1 MLSGLKNTPLFIWA
15 TIGLYDAYNKLSNFV
30 KYEKTISKSINDI
43 ISEIGVNGYS
53 IAENIIP
60 EDICNQLLVAHKKFG
75 DITDTYYKN
84 DRRTWGVHN
93 ISPAHNEYLKYL
105 DDEVK
110 VKYIGEKY
118 CSSKIC
124 LSTLLAGRLGHNDE
138 SSTGS
143 GGGWHRDSYSQQF
156 KSILYLTNVTERN
169 GPFQY
174 IKKSHLRSNIRK
186 ILTMRAL
193 DHEGGRITRY
203 TEADIDLILSK
214 FDYTIKTC
222 TGGIGT
228 LIFADT
234 RGIHRGYP
242 IENGE
247 RFSLTT
253 YYTPKRVGVS
263 DEILALNDHTIKK
276 FRNSKF
282 MNNSNHL

>member
-1 MLSGLKNTPLFIWA
+1 MPQEN
-15 TIGLYDAYNKLSNFV
+15 
-30 KYEKTISKSINDI
+30 KYEKLPKSMYPQVRQQIVDRIATFEKVIEDHAEAQKKALKMVYEQLEEAQND
-43 ISEIGVNGYS
+43 
-53 IAENIIP
+53 
-60 EDICNQLLVAHKKFG
+60 
-75 DITDTYYKN
+75 
-84 DRRTWGVHN
+84 
-93 ISPAHNEYLKYL
+93 LKYL